1 MTFHG
6 NGLVQPTGRAQGWK
20 VPDAIPG
27 PRTNV
32 GITPRRIRERS
43 DAPPDW
49 PEDRE
54 PVKMQTL
61 GRTTGD
67 HVDINQ
73 KLHMQG
79 RGIMAYLML
88 QMEEDP

>member
-1 MTFHG
+1 M
-6 NGLVQPTGRAQGWK
+6 P
-20 VPDAIPG
+20 
-27 PRTNV
+27 
-32 GITPRRIRERS
+32 
-43 DAPPDW
+43 
-49 PEDRE
+49 
-54 PVKMQTL
+54 TL
-61 GRTTGD
+61 GRTAGD

>member
-1 MTFHG
+1 
-6 NGLVQPTGRAQGWK
+6 
-20 VPDAIPG
+20 
-27 PRTNV
+27 
-32 GITPRRIRERS
+32 
-43 DAPPDW
+43 
-49 PEDRE
+49 
-54 PVKMQTL
+54 MQTL